1 MNKKLIAAVSAI
13 AIAASCVPAY
23 AKYEQYTGAE
33 ADGMTLGHYTDEFKA
48 EDRAQTEQLYQ
59 NRPKNERRF
68 EYLTRG
74 LVAVPGDGG
83 TLVSWRFLGTDSN
96 SLCYNLYRNG
106 EKLNNEP
113 LNASSFFDLGAPAGA
128 KYELREVVDGAE
140 NGTKTEA
147 TAWDKNYISFKVQE
161 REGYNIDDG
170 SVADLDGDGEFE
182 ILLRRI
188 PSMDTTKARPDF
200 PLIEAYDTDGTHM
213 WTIDIGPNEIN
224 EHDIN
229 IMAYDFNG
237 DGKSEVVMRSF
248 EGTIDGAGNQIG
260 DVNGDGKTDY
270 SKDVNNLAI
279 FQDRQYVVSTP
290 EFLSIY
296 DGATGAEL
304 DRTDLLPVKEPL
316 SEWSYNYTDTG
327 RLTKRASH
335 YLFGLAYL
343 DGVTPSVVMVR
354 GAWDNVRAAAWH
366 IDENGKFTVDWQ
378 CLTPNKA
385 DDNSIWGAWNHNMA
399 VADVDFDGKDEILS
413 GPAAIDNDG
422 TQMYATK
429 AYDND
434 GKAQKLLHGDA
445 FDVAKM
451 DPDFNGYLVWA
462 CHENH
467 PLMANTDLHDART
480 GQVTWGYGKNKD
492 TGRSRSGD
500 IDPTYRGHEVWS
512 STAQNPSTFN
522 DERIT
527 DSVWNEIDFRNS
539 DGTTATTNCLPVNFK
554 IYWDGDLLSEFLDDI
569 TVSKWNWE
577 DKTVDILMTAD
588 GAASNS
594 GTKAVPCA
602 AADIFGDWRDEIIFK
617 TKDEKEIRIYSTAIP
632 TSYKI
637 PTLMHDSYYRASIAM
652 QNNHYNQPANVSYYL
667 GAETTK
673 VPVFE
678 GYVMKDGQKLTNPD
692 LTGAHQT
699 YSIGATQPGTFSMK
713 LLIDS
718 PNAIVGNNI
727 VKIDPED
734 DKVVPMIVDS
744 RTLVPVRFIAEK
756 LGMSVNWNGETRE
769 VSFSGNGYNVN
780 MTLDKAEYTV
790 NDKPY
795 TLDVPA
801 SSINDRTMIPLRAMA
816 EAVGMQVEWDGE
828 RKLIYLGKH
837 AFYDKSE
844 SDRYVEGMKTGTIP
858 APAATPTPEP
868 TEDPMSKYEHT
879 DYTDDSGNNWDLYI
893 NEDFQS
899 YDLGDSAGW
908 VGTKP
913 APLDAMKV
921 TSSGGSKVMAISG
934 ASKGNR
940 NALYTGPFAMGGKV
954 LIEFDWKPGT
964 CTGGTSYGEIRL
976 ADGNGKVFFSSR
988 TNGTDPL
995 QYSYGGSIS
1004 NGGLETAPWTNIDS
1018 SFSARDK
1025 MYHFAVIAD
1034 FDSKTLNATV
1044 SLGTKKAEIK
1054 DVPIEIATG
1063 FQSIEVLAVR
1073 QEKNFDWSTEVD
1085 NIKAGIAKN

>member
-1 MNKKLIAAVSAI
+1 MNKKFIAFLAAL
-13 AIAASCVPAY
+13 AIAASCTPAF
-23 AKYEQYTGAE
+23 AQYEQYTGAE

-48 EDRAQTEQLYQ
+48 ADREETEKLYES
-59 NRPKNERRF
+59 RPKNERRF

-74 LVAVPGDGG
+74 LVAVPGSGG
-83 TLVSWRFLGTDSN
+83 ILVSWRFLGTDSD

-113 LNASSFFDLGAPAGA
+113 INASSYFDINAPEGS

-140 NGTKTEA
+140 NGVTTET
-147 TAWDKNYISFKVQE
+147 TAWDKDHIAFKIE
-161 REGYNIDDG
+161 DREGYNVDDG
-170 SVADLDGDGEFE
+170 TVGDLDGDGEFE
-182 ILLRRI
+182 VILRRI
-188 PSMDTTKARPDF
+188 PSMDTTKERTAY
-200 PLIEAYDTDGTHM
+200 PLIEAYKTDGTHM

-229 IMAYDFNG
+229 MMVYDFNG

-248 EGTIDGAGNQIG
+248 EGTVDGAGNEIG
-260 DVNGDGKTDY
+260 DTNGDGKTDY
-270 SKDVNNLAI
+270 TKDANNLAI

-290 EFLSIY
+290 EFLSVY
-296 DGATGAEL
+296 DGETGAEL

-354 GAWDNVRAAAWH
+354 GAWDNVRAAASWH
-366 IDENGKFTVDWQ
+366 IADNKFVVDWQ

-413 GPAAIDNDG
+413 GPAAIDHDG

-451 DPDFNGYLVWA
+451 DPDFDGYLVWA

-480 GQVTWGYGKNKD
+480 GQVAWGYGKNKD
-492 TGRSRSGD
+492 TGRSRAGD
-500 IDPTYRGHEVWS
+500 IDPTHKGYEVWA
-512 STAQNPSTFN
+512 STAQNPSTFK

-527 DSVWNEIDFRNS
+527 DSVWNEISFRNP
-539 DGTTATTNCLPVNFK
+539 DGSEATVNCLPVNFK
-554 IYWDGDLLSEFLDDI
+554 VYWDGDLLSEFLDDVS
-569 TVSKWNWE
+569 VSKWNWE

-588 GAASNS
+588 GCASNS

-602 AADIFGDWRDEIIFK
+602 AADIFGDWRDEIIWK
-617 TKDEKEIRIYSTAIP
+617 TKDEKEIWIYSTAIP

-637 PTLMHDSYYRASIAM
+637 PTLMHDSFYRASIAM

-667 GAETTK
+667 GAETTE

-678 GYVMKDGQKLTNPD
+678 GYVMKDGEKLTNPD
-692 LTGAHQT
+692 LTGTHQT
-699 YSIGATQPGTFSMK
+699 YKITGTNPGTFSMK
-713 LLIDS
+713 LLADS
-718 PNAIVGNNI
+718 PNAIVGNDI

-734 DKVVPMIVDS
+734 DKVVPTIIDG
-744 RTLVPVRFIAEK
+744 RTLVPVRFIAEN
-756 LGMSVNWNGETRE
+756 LGMTVDWNGDTRE
-769 VSFSGNGYNVN
+769 VGFTGNGYSVK

-801 SSINDRTMIPLRAMA
+801 ASINDRTMIPLRAMA
-816 EAVGMQVEWDGE
+816 EAVGMQVEWDGD

-837 AFYDKSE
+837 AFYDKDE

-858 APAATPTPEP
+858 TPAPEATPEP
-868 TEDPMSKYEHT
+868 TPDPSLTAEHT
-879 DYTDDSGNNWDLYI
+879 EYTDGDGNTWNIYVD
-893 NEDFQS
+893 EDFES
-899 YDLGDSAGW
+899 YSAGDAAGW
-908 VGTKP
+908 AGTKP
-913 APLDAMKV
+913 APLDSIGVMK
-921 TSSGGSKVMAISG
+921 SGGSNVMAISG
-934 ASKGNR
+934 SSKGNR
-940 NALYTGPFAMGGKV
+940 NAVYTAPFAMKDNA
-954 LIEFDWKPGT
+954 LIEFDWMPGE

-976 ADGNGKVFFSSR
+976 ADESGKVFLGIR
-988 TNGTDPL
+988 TVKGTGL
-995 QYSYGGSIS
+995 EYSTGGSIS
-1004 NGGLETAPWTNIDS
+1004 NGGLETEGWK
-1018 SFSARDK
+1018 SAGVTALDK
-1025 MYHFAVIAD
+1025 ACHVSVTAD
-1034 FDSKTLNATV
+1034 FAAKKCAISLN
-1044 SLGTKKAEIK
+1044 GKKVGDMEFFNAENFG
-1054 DVPIEIATG
+1054 A
-1063 FQSIEVLAVR
+1063 IEVLAVR
-1073 QEKNFDWSTEVD
+1073 QEKNFEWATEID
-1085 NIKAGIAKN
+1085 NLKIGMLKKQ

>member
-1 MNKKLIAAVSAI
+1 MNKRFTAAL
-13 AIAASCVPAY
+13 AALALLLPSVPTLAQ
-23 AKYEQYTGAE
+23 YEQYSGAE

-48 EDRAQTEQLYQ
+48 EDREETEKLYES
-59 NRPKNERRF
+59 RPKNERRF

-74 LVAVPGDGG
+74 LTAVPGDWG
-83 TLVSWRFLGTDSN
+83 TLVSWRFLGTDSD
-96 SLCYNLYRNG
+96 SLCYDLYRNG
-106 EKLNNEP
+106 EKLNAEP
-113 LNASSFFDLGAPAGA
+113 LNASSFFDVGAPSGA
-128 KYELREVVDGAE
+128 RYELREIADGAE
-140 NGTKTEA
+140 NGVTAET
-147 TAWDKNYISFKVQE
+147 TAWDKNYISFKVEE

-182 ILLRRI
+182 IILRRI
-188 PSMDTTKARPDF
+188 PSMDTTKERDDY
-200 PLIEAYDTDGTHM
+200 PLIEAYKQDGTHM

-229 IMAYDFNG
+229 VMAYDFNG

-248 EGTIDGAGNQIG
+248 EGTVDGAGNEIG
-260 DVNGDGKTDY
+260 DTNGDRRTDY
-270 SKDVNNLAI
+270 TKDPANLAI

-296 DGATGAEL
+296 DGETGAEL

-366 IDENGKFTVDWQ
+366 LDENGKFVVDWQ
-378 CLTPNKA
+378 CLTPNEP
-385 DDNSIWGAWNHNMA
+385 DNDSIWGAWNHNMT

-451 DPDFNGYLVWA
+451 DPDFNGYLAWA

-480 GQVTWGYGKNKD
+480 GQVAWGYGKNKD
-492 TGRSRSGD
+492 TGRSRAGD
-500 IDPTYRGHEVWS
+500 IDPTHRGYEVWA

-527 DSVWNEIDFRNS
+527 DKVWNEISFRNP
-539 DGTTATTNCLPVNFK
+539 DGSEATVNCLPVNFK
-554 IYWDGDLLSEFLDDI
+554 IYWDGDLLSEFLDDVS
-569 TVSKWNWE
+569 VSKWNWE
-577 DKTVDILMTAD
+577 DETVDILMTAD
-588 GAASNS
+588 GCASNS

-667 GAETTK
+667 GAETTE

-678 GYVMKDGQKLTNPD
+678 GYVMKDGKKLTNPD
-692 LTGAHQT
+692 LTGAHMT
-699 YSIGATQPGTFSMK
+699 YDIGNTKPPAFSMK
-713 LLIDS
+713 LLINS
-718 PNAIVGNNI
+718 PNALVGSDM
-727 VKIDPED
+727 VRIDGD
-734 DKVVPMIVDS
+734 DANVTPMIVDD
-744 RTLVPVRFIAEK
+744 RTLVPVRFIAENF
-756 LGMSVNWNGETRE
+756 GMNVTWNGDTRE
-769 VSFSGNGYNVN
+769 VGFVGNGYSVK
-780 MTLDKAEYTV
+780 MTLDKTEYTV
-790 NDKPY
+790 NDKSY

-801 SSINDRTMIPLRAMA
+801 VSINDRTMIPLRAMA

-828 RKLIYLGKH
+828 RQLIYLGKH
-837 AFYDKSE
+837 AFYDKAD
-844 SDRYVEGMKTGTIP
+844 SDRYAEGLKTGTMP
-858 APAATPTPEP
+858 EPEPEATPEP
-868 TEDPMSKYEHT
+868 TPDPLLNAQYT
-879 DYTDDSGNNWDLYI
+879 DYTDTEGKTWRIYVDEDYESYSSGDA
-893 NEDFQS
+893 
-899 YDLGDSAGW
+899 AGW
-908 VGTKP
+908 AGTKP
-913 APLDAMKV
+913 APLDSIGVMPNG
-921 TSSGGSKVMAISG
+921 SGKVMDISG
-934 ASKGNR
+934 SSKGNR
-940 NALYTGPFAMGGKV
+940 NAIYTAPYAIGGKA
-954 LIEFDWKPGT
+954 LIEFDWTPGE

-976 ADGNGKVFFSSR
+976 ADSSGKVFLGIR
-988 TNGTDPL
+988 TVSGVGL
-995 QYSYGGSIS
+995 EYSTGGSVS
-1004 NGGLETAPWTNIDS
+1004 NGGLETESWKSTGMTKLDAKRRVS
-1018 SFSARDK
+1018 
-1025 MYHFAVIAD
+1025 VEAD
-1034 FDSKTLNATV
+1034 FETKTCRLSV
-1044 SLGTKKAEIK
+1044 DGKEIGE
-1054 DVPIEIATG
+1054 IEFYNSENFG
-1063 FQSIEVLAVR
+1063 MIEVLAVR
-1073 QEKNFDWSTEVD
+1073 QEKNFTWSTQLD
-1085 NIKAGIAKN
+1085 NLRIGQLSV

>member
-1 MNKKLIAAVSAI
+1 MNKKFIAVLSAI
-13 AIAASCVPAY
+13 AITASFAPAY

-48 EDRAQTEQLYQ
+48 EDRSQTEQLYQ
-59 NRPKNERRF
+59 SRPKNERRF

-74 LVAVPGDGG
+74 LTAVPGDGG
-83 TLVSWRFLGTDSN
+83 TLVSWRFLGTDSD

-113 LNASSFFDLGAPAGA
+113 LNASSYFDIGAPAGA
-128 KYELREVVDGAE
+128 KYELAEVVDGAE
-140 NGTKTEA
+140 NGVKTET

-170 SVADLDGDGEFE
+170 SVADLDGDGEYE

-188 PSMDTTKARPDF
+188 PSMDTTKPRPDF

-237 DGKSEVVMRSF
+237 DGKSEVIMRSF

-270 SKDVNNLAI
+270 TKDINNLAI

-290 EFLSIY
+290 EFLSMY
-296 DGATGAEL
+296 DGSTGEVI
-304 DRTDLLPVKEPL
+304 DRTDLLPLREPL

-335 YLFGLAYL
+335 FLFGLAYL

-366 IDENGKFTVDWQ
+366 IDNNKFVVDWQ
-378 CLTPNKA
+378 CLTPNTP

-413 GPAAIDNDG
+413 GPAAIDHDG
-422 TQMYATK
+422 SQMYATK

-500 IDPTYRGHEVWS
+500 IDPTFRGHEVWS
-512 STAQNPSTFN
+512 STAQNPSSFK
-522 DERIT
+522 DQRIT
-527 DSVWNEIDFRNS
+527 DSVWNEIKFRNP
-539 DGTTATTNCLPVNFK
+539 DGSEATVNCLPVNFK

-588 GAASNS
+588 GCASNS

-602 AADIFGDWRDEIIFK
+602 AADILGDWRDEIIFK

-637 PTLMHDSYYRASIAM
+637 PTLMHDSFYRASIAM

-667 GAETTK
+667 GAETTE

-692 LTGAHQT
+692 LTSAHQT
-699 YSIGATQPGTFSMK
+699 YSIGETKPGTFTIK
-713 LLIDS
+713 LLVGS
-718 PNAIVGNNI
+718 PNAIVGNDI
-727 VKIDPED
+727 VKIDKND
-734 DKVVPMIVDS
+734 NAIVPTIVDD
-744 RTLVPVRFIAEK
+744 RTLVPVRFIAES
-756 LGMSVNWNGETRE
+756 LGMIVNFDDATQE
-769 VSFSGNGYNVN
+769 VSFKGNGYTVK
-780 MTLDKAEYTV
+780 MTLDQTEYTV
-790 NDKPY
+790 NDRKY

-801 SSINDRTMIPLRAMA
+801 KTMNDRTMIPLRAMA
-816 EAVGMQVEWDGE
+816 EAVGMQVEWDE
-828 RKLIYLGKH
+828 ARNLIYLGKH
-837 AFYDKSE
+837 AFYDKAE
-844 SDRYVEGMKTGTIP
+844 SDRFVEGMKTGAIPTP
-858 APAATPTPEP
+858 APSPTPEA
-868 TEDPMSKYEHT
+868 TEDPTTLYPSTE
-879 DYTDDSGNNWDLYI
+879 YTDEAGDTWNLYL
-893 NEDFQS
+893 NEDFES
-899 YDLGDSAGW
+899 YSLGDSAGW
-908 VGTKP
+908 AGTKP
-913 APLDAMKV
+913 APLDSMKV
-921 TSSGGSKVMAISG
+921 TSSGGSKVIAISG

-940 NALYTGPFAMGGKV
+940 NAIYSAPFAMSGNV
-954 LIEFDWKPGT
+954 LVEFDWKPGT
-964 CTGGTSYGEIRL
+964 CTGGSSYGEIRL
-976 ADGNGKVFFSSR
+976 ADGSGKVFFSSR
-988 TNGTDPL
+988 TFASNAL
-995 QYSYGGSIS
+995 EYSYGGSIS
-1004 NGGLETAPWTNIDS
+1004 NGGLETAPWTEINS
-1018 SFSARDK
+1018 SFSDRNK
-1025 MYHFAVIAD
+1025 VYHFVVKAD
-1034 FDSKTLNATV
+1034 FNNKKLNATV
-1044 SLGTKKAEIK
+1044 TMGNKTAEIK
-1054 DVPIEIATG
+1054 DVPIETASG
-1063 FQSIEVLAVR
+1063 FQSVEILAVR
-1073 QEKNFDWSTEVD
+1073 QEKNFDWATEVD
-1085 NIKAGIAKN
+1085 NIKAGMIKE